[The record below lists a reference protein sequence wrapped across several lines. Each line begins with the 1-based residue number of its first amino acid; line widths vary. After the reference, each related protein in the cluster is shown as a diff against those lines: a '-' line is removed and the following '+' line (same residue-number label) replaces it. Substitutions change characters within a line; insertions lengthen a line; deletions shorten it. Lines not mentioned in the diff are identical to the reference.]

1 MKEINLLKY
10 SNVKSN
16 HLTRNFI
23 CEALILLLKT
33 KKFDDITI
41 VELCN
46 TANVSRQA
54 FYNNYKDK
62 REVFYDIIIKINEE
76 VLNKLGRPFTNNID
90 LKWYENFYETVSLYS
105 PIILNAYECGFQA
118 DYLNITNEIIINK
131 LDVKNELEK
140 YKRLVWNGA
149 IQNLMHEWIING
161 KKESVSYMARLTYDI
176 FYGGK

>member
-1 MKEINLLKY
+1 MKDVNLLKY
-10 SNVKSN
+10 SNEKSN

-23 CEALILLLKT
+23 CEALVSLLKE

-46 TANVSRQA
+46 KANVSRQA

-62 REVFYDIIIKINEE
+62 KEVFYDILIKINEE
-76 VLNKLGRPFTNNID
+76 VLNILGRPFIKNID
-90 LKWYENFYETVSLYS
+90 LKWYENFYQTVSLYS
-105 PIILNAYECGFQA
+105 SVILNAYECGFQA
-118 DYLNITNEIIINK
+118 DYLNITNKIIIDK
-131 LDVKNELEK
+131 LDIDDEFER
-140 YKRLVWNGA
+140 YRRIVWNGA

-161 KKESVSYMARLTYDI
+161 KKESVNYMAKLTYDI